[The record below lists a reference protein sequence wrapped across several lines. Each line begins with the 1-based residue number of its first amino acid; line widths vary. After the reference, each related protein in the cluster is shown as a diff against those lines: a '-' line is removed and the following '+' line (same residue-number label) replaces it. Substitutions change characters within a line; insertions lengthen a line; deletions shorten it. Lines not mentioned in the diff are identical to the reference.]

1 MGLIGFSTL
10 EYSFPPPGSPELDF
24 SECVGVYSLLLDPL
38 FLERFGDF
46 RGEGEGSPSAS
57 LCFVA
62 FWPEM
67 IQTHVQVHIFWT
79 NKKKVYVF
87 S

>member
-46 RGEGEGSPSAS
+46 
-57 LCFVA
+57 F
-62 FWPEM
+62 
-67 IQTHVQVHIFWT
+67 
-79 NKKKVYVF
+79 
-87 S
+87 

>member
-1 MGLIGFSTL
+1 
-10 EYSFPPPGSPELDF
+10 
-24 SECVGVYSLLLDPL
+24 
-38 FLERFGDF
+38 
-46 RGEGEGSPSAS
+46 

-67 IQTHVQVHIFWT
+67 IQTYVQVHIFWT
-79 NKKKVYVF
+79 NKKNVYVF